1 MVATSSV
8 YAVVKLRWEVSIKD
22 AFTVFSAFHGVAS
35 CTRNLD
41 GIPFYG

>member
-8 YAVVKLRWEVSIKD
+8 DAVVKLQWEVSIKD
-22 AFTVFSAFHGVAS
+22 AFTIFSSFHGVAS
-35 CTRNLD
+35 CTRNLG